1 MGDGLPDGRPF
12 TIRQGPGPPGGT
24 RVLLAGELDLAAVDL
39 LADWTDLA
47 CQRLLR
53 QVTFDLTGLTFVDAA
68 GARTLAAACAC
79 LRAHGGR
86 VTVTGACPQVRHV
99 FGVLGLDFGD
109 HEVRPVRA
117 QRASG

>member
-1 MGDGLPDGRPF
+1 MGDGLLDERPF
-12 TIRQGPGPPGGT
+12 TIRQRPGAAGT
-24 RVLLAGELDLAAVDL
+24 ARVFLAGELDLAAVDL
-39 LADWTDLA
+39 LADWTDRA
-47 CQRLLR
+47 CQRLPRRITL
-53 QVTFDLTGLTFVDAA
+53 DLGGLTFVDAT

-79 LRAHGGR
+79 LRAHGGQ